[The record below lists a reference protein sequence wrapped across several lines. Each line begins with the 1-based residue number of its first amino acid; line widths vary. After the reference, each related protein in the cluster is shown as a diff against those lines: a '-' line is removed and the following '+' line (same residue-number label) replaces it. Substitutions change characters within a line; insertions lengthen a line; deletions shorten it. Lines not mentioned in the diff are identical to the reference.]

1 MSNKFKNLCSIKT
14 LRVMAREN
22 SLSQLELLSKKL
34 TQVIEEKKE
43 EIAKQEAK
51 HQKYLENLN
60 KYKQMLEQDGI
71 NPEDLVIALQPTIK
85 NKQRK
90 SIKPRPAKYKYI
102 DENGNEKKWTGQGRT
117 PKIIQEALD
126 KGQSLSEF
134 KI

>member
-1 MSNKFKNLCSIKT
+1 MSNKFKNFSNIRT
-14 LRVMAREN
+14 LRAIARET
-22 SLSQLELLSKKL
+22 SLSQLELLLQKL

-43 EIAKQEAK
+43 EVAKQEAK

-71 NPEDLVIALQPTIK
+71 NPEDLVTALQPTIK

-90 SIKPRPAKYKYI
+90 TTKLRPAKYKYI

-117 PKIIQEALD
+117 PKIIQKALD

>member
-1 MSNKFKNLCSIKT
+1 MSNKFKNFSNIRT
-14 LRVMAREN
+14 LRAIARES
-22 SLSQLELLSKKL
+22 SLSQLELLLQKL

-43 EIAKQEAK
+43 EVAKQEAK

-71 NPEDLVIALQPTIK
+71 NPEDLVAALQPTIK

-90 SIKPRPAKYKYI
+90 TTKLRPAKYKYI

-117 PKIIQEALD
+117 PKIIQKALD
-126 KGQSLSEF
+126 NGQSLSEF